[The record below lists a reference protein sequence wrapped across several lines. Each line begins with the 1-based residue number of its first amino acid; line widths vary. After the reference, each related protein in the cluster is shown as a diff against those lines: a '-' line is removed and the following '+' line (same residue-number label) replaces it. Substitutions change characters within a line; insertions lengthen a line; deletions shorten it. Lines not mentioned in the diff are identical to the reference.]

1 MTERYDIAILGGGP
15 GGYVAALHAG
25 ARGAKVA
32 LVEKAR
38 VGGVCVT
45 VGCIPSKAL
54 LDTSHVYWMGTHATV
69 SGLHL
74 TGEVDLAKAMARK
87 DQVVDQLVGG
97 IEQLLKARK
106 VDLVKAEGELVS
118 PTEIRVKGGAG
129 KGDGGPT
136 SVQAGATIVATGSA
150 VALPPIQ
157 GIAEAKPLDNVGAL
171 SLREIPKRLVV
182 IGGGVIGMELG
193 AFYSEIGSDVTVLEM
208 LPMPLAGSDPDL
220 VRLLLKALEG
230 HGHFRVIV
238 NAKVTA
244 VERRKG
250 GGAAVTAEV
259 EGKAQTF
266 EGDEIVLG
274 AGRVP
279 SLTGAEGAGLAM
291 AKRGVQVDERMRT
304 SVAGVYAIGDCTAA
318 SFENR
323 AMLAHVASTQGE
335 VAVDTILG
343 DDVAMDYGVVPTV
356 VYTHPELASVGM
368 SEAQAKERYRED
380 IKVARFPFRAS
391 GRALALGE
399 SDGMVKMITMGK
411 DHRIVGVHVMGP
423 QASELIAEAT
433 LAVRLEATAYD
444 IISTIHAHPTL
455 AETLREAALVA
466 VGRAVHVA
474 R

>member
-1 MTERYDIAILGGGP
+1 MAERYDIAILGGGP

-25 ARGAKVA
+25 VRGARVA
-32 LVEKAR
+32 LVEKDR

-54 LDTSHVYWMGTHATV
+54 LDTSHFYWMGTHAAV

-74 TGEVDLAKAMARK
+74 TGDVDLPKVMARK
-87 DQVVDQLVGG
+87 DQVVKQLVGG

-106 VDLVKAEGELVS
+106 VDLFKAEGELTS
-118 PTEIRVKGGAG
+118 PTEISLKNGSG
-129 KGDGGPT
+129 GGPT
-136 SVQAGATIVATGSA
+136 SVEANAVIVATGSVVA
-150 VALPPIQ
+150 VPPIA
-157 GIAEAKPLDNVGAL
+157 GIAEARPLDNVSAL
-171 SLREIPKRLVV
+171 DLREIPKRLLV
-182 IGGGVIGMELG
+182 IGAGVIGMELG

-208 LPMPLAGSDPDL
+208 LSMPLAGADPDL
-220 VRLLLKALEG
+220 VRPLVKALES
-230 HGHFRVIV
+230 HGRFKVV
-238 NAKVTA
+238 TNAKVTS
-244 VERRKG
+244 VERRKNG
-250 GGAAVTAEV
+250 GVVATAEV
-259 EGKAQTF
+259 DGKAQTF
-266 EGDEIVLG
+266 EGDEIILG

-279 SLTGAEGAGLAM
+279 SLSGAEKAGLAM
-291 AKRGVQVDERMRT
+291 AKRGVQVDEHMRT
-304 SVAGVYAIGDCTAA
+304 SVSGVYAIGDCTAA

-343 DDVAMDYGVVPTV
+343 EDTAMDYGVVPSV

-368 SEAQAKERYRED
+368 SEAQAKERYGEGEV
-380 IKVARFPFRAS
+380 KAARFPFRAS

-399 SDGMVKMITMGK
+399 SDGMVKMITVGK

-444 IISTIHAHPTL
+444 IIATIHSHPTL

-466 VGRAVHVA
+466 VGRAIHTA
-474 R
+474 TR